1 MPKFQESITSEEVN
15 ELPVGA
21 FHGEIVVVDTPQAIV
36 EACEY
41 LSSQPLIGFDTETRP
56 SFSKGVS
63 NKISLLQL
71 SSGERAFLFRL
82 NKVALER
89 PLL

>member
-41 LSSQPLIGFDTETRP
+41 LSSQPLIGYRNSPLIF
-56 SFSKGVS
+56 KG
-63 NKISLLQL
+63 SLQQNLI
-71 SSGERAFLFRL
+71 
-82 NKVALER
+82 VATLIR
-89 PLL
+89 RTGFPVPPQ